1 MRNIKLILEYDGTNY
16 RGWQKQK
23 NGRTIQGEVERAVG
37 EVTKEESIEVIGCSR
52 TDSGVHSRAYTANF
66 NTNSSIPGEKFL
78 YAINNKLPKDIVVT
92 FSEEVEEKFHSRY
105 NSKGKTY
112 CYTILNRRVPSAI
125 HRNYVYL
132 VKDALDLDL
141 IIEGAKYFE
150 GTHDFEAFR
159 TLGSS
164 VKTTVRTIHRV
175 KIEKEEDLIK
185 IYVTGDGFLY
195 NMVRIMV
202 GTLIE
207 VGRKKIKPNEIKN
220 IIDKKDRKLAGIV
233 VPPMG
238 LELLEVFY

>member
-23 NGRTIQGEVERAVG
+23 NGKTIQGEVERAVG

-66 NTNSSIPGEKFL
+66 STNSSIPGEKFL

-207 VGRKKIKPNEIKN
+207 VGRKKINPGEIKN

>member
-23 NGRTIQGEVERAVG
+23 DGRTVQGQVEKAIR
-37 EVTKEESIEVIGCSR
+37 EVTKEDDIEVIGCSR

-66 NTNSSIPGEKFL
+66 KTNSSIPGEKFL
-78 YAINNKLPKDIVVT
+78 YAINNKLPKDIVVI
-92 FSEEVEEKFHSRY
+92 FSEEVEEDFHSRY
-105 NSKGKTY
+105 DSKGKTY

-132 VKDALDLDL
+132 VKEDLDLDL
-141 IIEGAKYFE
+141 IIEGSKYFE

-164 VKTTVRTIHRV
+164 VKTTVRTIHKV
-175 KIEKEEDLIK
+175 SIEKEKDIIK

-207 VGRKKIKPNEIKN
+207 VGRKKIKPNDIKN
-220 IIDKKDRKLAGIV
+220 IIEKKDRILAGIV